1 MVPLSFSGIHG
12 DEINGVEIVRQLI
25 TKKINKPK
33 RGTIICIPVIN
44 MFGFLNKS
52 RKFPDGRDLNR
63 VFPGSNG
70 SLLVAS
76 PITCLLTFYHWLI
89 TQLIFMQEVPV

>member
-1 MVPLSFSGIHG
+1 
-12 DEINGVEIVRQLI
+12 
-25 TKKINKPK
+25 
-33 RGTIICIPVIN
+33 

-63 VFPGSNG
+63 VFPGSKMVL
-70 SLLVAS
+70 SVAL

-89 TQLIFMQEVPV
+89 TQLIFMQEVPADLMPLKLDSHQTIQN